1 MTCIAEV
8 VPKLRSVVLRKEWNL
23 VFTPGLKVSAV
34 TTNPEE
40 KNVENRLNDKSAKI
54 SESLD
59 EIWIN
64 FL

>member
-1 MTCIAEV
+1 M
-8 VPKLRSVVLRKEWNL
+8 
-23 VFTPGLKVSAV
+23 SAV